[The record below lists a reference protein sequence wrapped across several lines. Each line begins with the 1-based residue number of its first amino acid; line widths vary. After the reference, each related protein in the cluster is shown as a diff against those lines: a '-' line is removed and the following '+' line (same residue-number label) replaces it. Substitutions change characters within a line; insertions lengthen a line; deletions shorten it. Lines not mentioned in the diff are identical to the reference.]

1 MQSRYSLPNVL
12 FTMQTVEKTAPS
24 PLFSTEILKSRCL
37 LSRPVTSSLSVR
49 AKIGHAPI
57 LSADAVSRPD
67 LGMHDLRNGR
77 RLDAEQ
83 AGDAISGDHH
93 PLHPTR
99 PMTEHRDEDIG

>member
-1 MQSRYSLPNVL
+1 MLV
-12 FTMQTVEKTAPS
+12 VAPGDE
-24 PLFSTEILKSRCL
+24 FVVGEGED
-37 LSRPVTSSLSVR
+37 RPR
-49 AKIGHAPI
+49 AD
-57 LSADAVSRPD
+57 LVADAVSRPD

-99 PMTEHRDEDIG
+99 PMTEHRDEDIGDARLWVAERRAPRILEPCSFDRATA